1 MSDIIQGGFDP
12 LDKSNP
18 GYQSAIIDD
27 GRISTGAPIL
37 LPKNPMP
44 LGEIPS
50 SHVGGMLMLP
60 PERLGMNTSTA
71 PVGLIPVPK
80 GILPKGAVVPCLK
93 IGSRA
98 IPLLHVDVWYRRPDG
113 VLIFIPEDYPLE
125 YIQVEYDLWFD
136 SDRGGGS
143 VSGVLTCQ
151 AADLSGFSFV
161 DKEER
166 IYRADDGEEILLP
179 VGYVSLSQDGNG
191 YSGDH
196 KCIFSAHVYSPEQ
209 FRVVNYGIRIS
220 PAYDGG
226 SGGIVFL
233 LPSRMSEYSNL
244 TDPDYPETPMW
255 ERVTV
260 TFK

>member
-18 GYQSAIIDD
+18 GYQSAIIEDEY
-27 GRISTGAPIL
+27 ISTGSLVL
-37 LPKNPMP
+37 LPNYP
-44 LGEIPS
+44 IPIGVG
-50 SHVGGMLMLP
+50 HQGGMLMLP
-60 PERLGMNTSTA
+60 PEYLGIDSATTPA
-71 PVGLIPVPK
+71 GLTPVPK
-80 GILPKGAVVPCLK
+80 GILQERESLPCIK

-98 IPLLHVDVWYRRPDG
+98 IPIMPVDITFRRPDG
-113 VLIFIPEDYPLE
+113 VVVRIPPGYPLDN
-125 YIQVEYDLWFD
+125 IKVEYDLWFD

-161 DKEER
+161 DTENR
-166 IYRADDGEEILLP
+166 VYRTDDGEEIP
-179 VGYVSLSQDGNG
+179 VSGYVSLSQDGG
-191 YSGDH
+191 SASDGT
-196 KCIFSAHVYSPEQ
+196 KRIFSAHVYDPEH
-209 FRVVNYGIRIS
+209 FRVVDYGVKILTMH
-220 PAYDGG
+220 DDG
-226 SGGIVFL
+226 SGIMFL
-233 LPSRMSEYSNL
+233 LPSRMSSYSNL